1 MELDEGAGAEVE
13 VGVPREKEE
22 IEVQEEIEI
31 GTGIEIG
38 IGIEIE
44 TIEIGAQEGI
54 EIENIGIEID
64 ITEIA
69 ALQGERV
76 PSKRIFLRQLW
87 LVLLDSAQILVKKI
101 LRMFLVNTGLLIMWI

>member
-13 VGVPREKEE
+13 VGVPREIEE
-22 IEVQEEIEI
+22 IEVQEEIE
-31 GTGIEIG
+31 

-44 TIEIGAQEGI
+44 TIEIGAQEGIEIENIGI